1 MIWKGIIG
9 LCSSNTAITN
19 KIGSSPMR
27 LFPVLLPQGL
37 STFPAV
43 AGQSVSI
50 NPTDDFDEESDF
62 DYVSVDFHFYGKTL
76 QEAIETAEVF
86 RQELNGA
93 SGTFNGIEFNDVRF
107 EPSGTDDYLDDLE
120 LYTYSTEFNFNTRVN
135 Y

>member
-9 LCSSNTAITN
+9 LCSSKTPITN

-27 LFPVLLPQGL
+27 LFPILLPQGL

-43 AGQSVSI
+43 AGRMLTT

-62 DYVSVDFHFYGKTL
+62 DFTPVDFHFYGKTL
-76 QEAIETAEVF
+76 DDAVATAKLF
-86 RQELNGA
+86 RKELNGA
-93 SGTFNGIEFNDVRF
+93 SGTFNGVEINDVRF
-107 EPSGTDDYLDDLE
+107 QPSGNDDYLDDLE

>member
-1 MIWKGIIG
+1 MIWEGIIG
-9 LCSSNTAITN
+9 LCSSKTAITDE
-19 KIGSSPMR
+19 IGSSPLR
-27 LFPVLLPQGL
+27 LFPILLPQGH

-43 AGQSVSI
+43 TARVVSTV
-50 NPTDDFDEESDF
+50 PTDDFSEVSDF
-62 DYVSVDFHFYGKTL
+62 DFTAVDFHFYAKDID
-76 QEAIETAEVF
+76 EAIDTAKIF

-107 EPSGTDDYLDDLE
+107 EPSGSDDYLDDLE